1 MNDPYKVL
9 GVEKS
14 ADDKAIKANY
24 KSLSK
29 KYHPDLNSGDKKCE
43 EKFKELSSAYDILSN
58 PEKREAYD
66 NGMLDSSGNQ
76 RQHRHSGFNQYDM
89 NDVMGDMFRQSRG
102 GGSFRQRRPENPDE
116 TYPIKITFMDAV
128 KGVKKTIK
136 IPTGNT
142 LDITIPKGI
151 KEGQKLRLKGQGSA
165 QYPSEPRG
173 DVYIEIYISEHSYF
187 KRKGN
192 DIYVDVP
199 ISLDESILGKTI
211 SVPTIDGFI
220 DVTLSKGV
228 NSGTS
233 LCLKGKGV
241 LGGDEYIQI
250 EIVMPKT
257 IDSDLENA
265 ILKWSITHPYNPR
278 YFS

>member
-1 MNDPYKVL
+1 MNNPYNVL

-14 ADDKAIKANY
+14 ATDKAIKAKY
-24 KSLSK
+24 KVLSK
-29 KYHPDLNSGDKKCE
+29 KYHPDLNAGDKKSE

-76 RQHRHSGFNQYDM
+76 RQQRQSHYNQYDM
-89 NDVMGDMFRQSRG
+89 NDIMGDMFRQSRG
-102 GGSFRQRRPENPDE
+102 AGSYRQPRPENPDA
-116 TYPIKITFMDAV
+116 TYPIKITFMEAV

-151 KEGQKLRLKGQGSA
+151 KEGQKLRLKGQGA
-165 QYPSEPRG
+165 AEYPSVPRG

-211 SVPTIDGFI
+211 AVPTIDGFI
-220 DVTLSKGV
+220 DVPLSKGV

-250 EIVMPKT
+250 EIVLPKE
-257 IDSDLENA
+257 IDSDLESA
-265 ILKWSITHPYNPR
+265 IHQWSIKHSYNPR